1 MWALAGGVIC
11 FVLDARCLV
20 SLMLDACFIVHG
32 SWLKAHGSACG
43 LAARLHRSESGPGA
57 FPGLRAETALPG
69 HEPCA
74 LSHKPWNIKLLDN
87 FLNASPRIL
96 PGFSEDLQ
104 GVLADSSRR
113 KVAFGDE
120 VGIRSD

>member
-43 LAARLHRSESGPGA
+43 LAARPHRSESGPGA
-57 FPGLRAETALPG
+57 FPGVKAETAFPG

-74 LSHKPWNIKLLDN
+74 LSHKPWNIKQACLTI
-87 FLNASPRIL
+87 SYEVME
-96 PGFSEDLQ
+96 GQ
-104 GVLADSSRR
+104 GYLRLVNNKPA
-113 KVAFGDE
+113 AW
-120 VGIRSD
+120 VGV

>member
-57 FPGLRAETALPG
+57 SPGVKAETTFPG
-69 HEPCA
+69 HESCV
-74 LSHKPWNIKLLDN
+74 LSHKPLNIKQACLTI
-87 FLNASPRIL
+87 SYEVME
-96 PGFSEDLQ
+96 GQ
-104 GVLADSSRR
+104 GYLRLVNNKPA
-113 KVAFGDE
+113 AW
-120 VGIRSD
+120 VGV